1 MLAAIVGPRHRVTEP
16 KGAAVRLGKT
26 PILMIAAGGLLG
38 TVGFG
43 GLLFAIT
50 GHSTQT
56 TVVDQGGHAVI
67 PGLARD
73 GALPQ
78 PTAIPAATATPEPT
92 ATPTAAAGPPSVKG
106 LRVWAG
112 GDSVGAFVAQNF
124 AQDLVAAGATPECS
138 TTEAADGEV
147 DNTCYFWKISTGLAR
162 LDYFDWLGKLQ
173 QIANDDHPQIT
184 LFMAGGNDA
193 QTLIA
198 ADGSP
203 SGLAP
208 FSDAWNA
215 AYAQRVSQAMDSL
228 TSNGGYAIWVGMPV
242 MLDANE
248 YPGFNANMQKL
259 NAIFAAQ
266 AATHARVAY
275 VDAYSLLS
283 DSQGNFAQSLPDI
296 HGVVQQ
302 MRAADGVHLTEQ
314 GGEFLA
320 QHAIQTLFTLMEQQ
334 PAATP

>member
-1 MLAAIVGPRHRVTEP
+1 M
-16 KGAAVRLGKT
+16 RLGRT
-26 PILMIAAGGLLG
+26 PILVIAAGGVLG
-38 TVGFG
+38 TLGFG
-43 GLLFAIT
+43 GLLFSIT

-56 TVVDQGGHAVI
+56 TVSDGGGHAVI
-67 PGLARD
+67 PGLAHD
-73 GALPQ
+73 GVAPQ
-78 PTAIPAATATPEPT
+78 PTSTPPATATPAPT
-92 ATPTAAAGPPSVKG
+92 ATPTAVAGPPSVKG

-124 AQDLVAAGATPECS
+124 AQDLVAAGATPQCS
-138 TTEAADGEV
+138 TTAETSGEV

-173 QIANDDHPQIT
+173 QIANDDHPAIT

-215 AYAQRVSQAMDSL
+215 AYAQRVSQAMDIL
-228 TSNGGYAIWVGMPV
+228 TSNGSYAIWVGMPI

-259 NAIFAAQ
+259 DAIFAAQ
-266 AATHARVAY
+266 AAAHPRVAY
-275 VDAYSLLS
+275 VDAYSLMS
-283 DSQGNFAQSLPDI
+283 DPQGSFAQSLPDI
-296 HGVVQQ
+296 HGVTQQ
-302 MRAADGVHLTEQ
+302 MRASDGVHLTEQ

-320 QHAIQTLFTLMEQQ
+320 QHAIQALFTLMQQQ